1 MKKLLLF
8 FIFLPG
14 ILVSQVK
21 ITDNAVNINP
31 HNDAMLHVE
40 SGLNKGVI
48 LPIVQDTT
56 KLPYY
61 GPTVFPDN
69 QGDNYGDDP
78 SFAGALAFAR
88 EQESFYVYDG
98 ERWKRRRAI
107 MENPYFL
114 SRFVGKSGPDDGISL
129 FCINIPL
136 IGIQCTGDG
145 PNSLVRFGGTDNSM
159 YGPLPNDAK
168 ITVQNDYRDFVI
180 QQDGTYA
187 ISTMIGGRVTA
198 LGLTGRVEL
207 KLRRTGGNT
216 EVTLSAQEYRQ
227 ASFAGISIN
236 ARSLAGVRV
245 VQYLRAGDR
254 IRVYFVVTGLLGG
267 ISCVNEYNNS
277 LYSEL
282 IFESLDNNG

>member
-1 MKKLLLF
+1 MKKLFLS
-8 FIFLPG
+8 FIFIPG

-21 ITDNAVNINP
+21 ITDNSANINP

-78 SFAGALAFAR
+78 SFDGALAFAR
-88 EQESFYVYDG
+88 GQKSFYVYDG
-98 ERWKRRRAI
+98 ERWKRRRVI
-107 MENPYFL
+107 MENLHFL
-114 SRFVGKSGPDDGISL
+114 SRFVGQSGQDITQV
-129 FCINIPL
+129 CVNIPF
-136 IGIQCTGDG
+136 IGVQCTGGG
-145 PNSLVRFGGTDNSM
+145 PNSLVRFGGTGNSM
-159 YGPLPNDAK
+159 YGPLPNDAN
-168 ITVQNDYRDFVI
+168 ITVQNNYQDFVI

-187 ISTMIGGRVTA
+187 ISTMIGGRTTA
-198 LGLTGRVEL
+198 IGLTGRVEL
-207 KLRRTGGNT
+207 RLTRTGGNT
-216 EVTLSAQEYRQ
+216 EVTLSTQDYRQ

-254 IRVYFVVTGLLGG
+254 IRVYFVVTGSIGG